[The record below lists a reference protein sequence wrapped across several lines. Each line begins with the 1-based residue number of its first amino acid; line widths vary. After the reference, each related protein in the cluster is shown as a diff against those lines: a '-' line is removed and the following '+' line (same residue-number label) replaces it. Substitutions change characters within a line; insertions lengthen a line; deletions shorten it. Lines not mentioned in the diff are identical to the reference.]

1 MPKKP
6 TTKRKTKP
14 VTLPE
19 RPASV
24 GRNLFQP
31 GNALA
36 TGRGPNKITADL
48 KQGIVGAA
56 AELGYDGKGK
66 GGVQGYLK
74 MLAEDYPKQFT
85 SLLGRVIPLQINASP
100 GAFIGSVN
108 IVGVP
113 TDRYLTADQMRA
125 MMPQDEPPII
135 DGQQVLE
142 PDDETPPGDDEQAA

>member
-1 MPKKP
+1 MAKKP
-6 TTKRKTKP
+6 TTKRKP

-19 RPASV
+19 RPS
-24 GRNLFQP
+24 RDTLFKP

-100 GAFIGSVN
+100 GAFIGAVN

-113 TDRYLTADQMRA
+113 TDRYLTAEQMRA

-135 DGQQVLE
+135 DGQQVFE
-142 PDDETPPGDDEQAA
+142 PGGGDDEEEVA